1 MSLRYLSLI
10 VPLLL
15 LAGCARFGPA
25 TPEATPAPTVVAVPT
40 FTPTAAA
47 VNAATETLVQSQDE
61 ATAEET
67 TPQPSADETDV
78 ADAAETTA
86 GEDKSALSNLLPTVT
101 PANQAN
107 DGEPSGDTE
116 DDTENDSVASVG
128 EDEPRLVVGGEIVNV
143 RQGPGVE
150 YPTVDAVAAG
160 ETFTLTGRNEA
171 GDWWQVCCFGEE
183 PGWLYGPLVE
193 VQAGE
198 SVALAAD
205 IPPPPPTVT
214 PAPVA
219 VEESAPD
226 EPAQADAGATP
237 SPAEEPAPVANN
249 ESAYSAT
256 AGSFDPAAQYHVVGY
271 RVIGYGENNGGI
283 FNNGGQHIIF
293 VNVIDAD
300 GNGISGAVVKN
311 AINDNINIVTG
322 PKGPGR
328 AEFEMFWDPYKLYVA
343 SDPSGPVTSQ
353 ITNQMNTAYPHVPDI
368 VGRLGPVEDE
378 LAICPTV
385 DERCDPPFFHAHW
398 SYEVTFQKVQ

>member
-1 MSLRYLSLI
+1 MRYLSLI
-10 VPLLL
+10 IPLLL
-15 LAGCARFGPA
+15 LAGCARFGPVA
-25 TPEATPAPTVVAVPT
+25 PEATPAPTVVAVPT
-40 FTPTAAA
+40 FTPTVAA
-47 VNAATETLVQSQDE
+47 VSTEAETPAPVEDE
-61 ATAEET
+61 AAKEKP
-67 TPQPSADETDV
+67 TPQPSADEADV
-78 ADAAETTA
+78 AEVAETPA
-86 GEDKSALSNLLPTVT
+86 GENKSALSNLLPTVT

-107 DGEPSGDTE
+107 NTE
-116 DDTENDSVASVG
+116 DDAANETAPAAG
-128 EDEPRLVVGGEIVNV
+128 EGEPRLVVDGEIVNV

-150 YPTVDAVAAG
+150 YPTVATVEIG

-205 IPPPPPTVT
+205 IPPPPTVT

-219 VEESAPD
+219 AEESVSD
-226 EPAQADAGATP
+226 EPAAGATP
-237 SPAEEPAPVANN
+237 SPAEEPAPAAGN
-249 ESAYSAT
+249 ESPYSAT

-283 FNNGGQHIIF
+283 FNKGGQQMVF

-300 GNGISGAVVKN
+300 GNGISGAVIKN
-311 AINDNINIVTG
+311 ANNDNIEIVTG

-328 AEFEMFWDPYKLYVA
+328 AETKMFGDPFKLYVA

-353 ITNQMNTAYPHVPDI
+353 ITNQMDTVYPHIPDI
-368 VGRLGPVEDE
+368 VGRLGPVEE
-378 LAICPTV
+378 EYAICPTL
-385 DERCDPPFFHAHW
+385 DDRCDPPFYHAHW
-398 SYEVTFQKVQ
+398 SYEVTFQKVN